1 MMRGGVLWLMC
12 FICRRRANGE
22 SLRGRCVY
30 TPPADRRR
38 CCGGFA
44 RAAAFLSEG
53 RGMIRRSEYRFT
65 AVFVRFKGCT
75 EAAFFLASGG
85 RLCGAGGRFFVGY
98 RACGLQAG
106 RAPKRRASRFVF
118 LRRTADAAASYHGT
132 GNPKVFATKEQAYGC
147 NANRGRL

>member
-1 MMRGGVLWLMC
+1 MAYVLCMPPPGKWGELA
-12 FICRRRANGE
+12 RAV
-22 SLRGRCVY
+22 CVY
-30 TPPADRRR
+30 PPADRRR

-65 AVFVRFKGCT
+65 AVFVRFKCCT

-132 GNPKVFATKEQAYGC
+132 GNPKVFC
-147 NANRGRL
+147 NKGASIWLQR